1 MARERRRRA
10 SGEAVLP
17 PPPERWARRE
27 VERLP
32 RAIADEAGRPARPF
46 HAPDTLQQMERRHT
60 ITAAMRE
67 AGETFRALFR
77 LASLDPLRAVDVAK
91 VPETVRELHV
101 SERQAEARKRVDGVM
116 RALGGRAS
124 PAGSCLWHVVGEERS
139 LKDWALRAGW
149 GGKAM
154 KPDTASGIL
163 VGALSVLQAHYGL

>member
-1 MARERRRRA
+1 MARTGRKKA
-10 SGEAVLP
+10 AGEALLAP
-17 PPPERWARRE
+17 TPERWSRRE

-46 HAPDTLQQMERRHT
+46 HAPDTLLQMERRHT
-60 ITAAMRE
+60 ITVAMRE

-77 LASLDPLRAVDVAK
+77 LANLDPLRALDPAK

-101 SERQAEARKRVDGVM
+101 SERQAEARRQVDGVM
-116 RALGGRAS
+116 KAFGGRAS

-149 GGKAM
+149 GGKPM

-163 VGALSVLQAHYGL
+163 VGALGVLQAYYGL